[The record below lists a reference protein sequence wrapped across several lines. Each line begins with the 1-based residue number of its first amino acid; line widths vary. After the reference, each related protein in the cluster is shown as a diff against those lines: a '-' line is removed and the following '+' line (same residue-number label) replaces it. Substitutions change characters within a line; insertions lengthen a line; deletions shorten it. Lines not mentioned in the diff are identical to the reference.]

1 MTVRKPYFDQISCL
15 TCSLKDED
23 ENQLSP
29 DLLLDGAYENWEP
42 LNVINVFMDGHIVL
56 EITRYIY
63 LFLKKDSCIIVC

>member
-1 MTVRKPYFDQISCL
+1 MTVRKPYFHQISCL

-42 LNVINVFMDGHIVL
+42 LDVINVFMDGRIVL
-56 EITRYIY
+56 EITRYSVI
-63 LFLKKDSCIIVC
+63 FFKKKDSCIIV

>member
-42 LNVINVFMDGHIVL
+42 LDVINVFMDGHIVL